1 MTENN
6 KYWAFLSYSRQD
18 NGEQR
23 PEAPDVDRLIWGDW
37 LHAALKTFS
46 VPADFIGQVNGRGE
60 IIPERIHPIFQ
71 DEQEAEASLS
81 AEIRQALEQST
92 CLVVVCS
99 PRSARSL
106 HVNETVRY
114 FKQLG
119 RGRYIF
125 PIVISGEPNASDGNQ
140 PGVSPADECFVPALR
155 HPVQPDGTLDTSR
168 RAGRFMFVDARH
180 GADKREILAKDH
192 RHAEADLEMA
202 KIHLIALLLGVGFNG
217 LWWREQKRHFFDFA
231 EAQRQ
236 TREVL
241 DQVEE
246 VRRQLQEAQRQT
258 REAQSQALENQ
269 NLPRDV
275 HGQIQ
280 AAQNQAVEAQ
290 NETREAQKQLQ
301 EFQSKVRDTQS
312 QLEEVRNRAL
322 AAEGKIIE
330 AQQQAREYQTQL
342 ETTRTQAREA
352 QDKVQEIQ
360 NLTRDVPDQIQAAQS
375 QLEETRQQAQD
386 AQNKFLEAQR
396 QVQEFQSQARSVQ
409 SQLEEARNQVHE
421 AQGKVLEA
429 QNQARE
435 AQNQV
440 REIQNQTRDAQSRI
454 KQAQDQVHHIQNQ
467 SRNARRLIKVFAVL
481 AVLALLAAGLSVS
494 TALRQRKVANQAL
507 AKTATADGKFD
518 PAQGGL
524 DHERI
529 GQVLRNIGGTEQA
542 RSLDQLAAWIPQ
554 PEIPEALKASALLL
568 NDQQRSHFQKWLL
581 IRMGW
586 ANPMSAMTNANAIE
600 GKIVNDEGLSDS
612 GSYFQ
617 LAVLDNWMQTDF
629 AGAFNWVC
637 QLPDA
642 DSQQRALDKIIP
654 WLQSQPDSESKNKAL
669 ENCIDELAK
678 TDVSAALAL
687 AESLPAGD
695 WRSPV
700 IVGLFNDSLQEIM
713 RSQQVPLPWATFLLS
728 SYISS
733 SAMFPVETEMPSKA
747 TNDPVQIEPKQ

>member
-18 NGEQR
+18 NGEPR
-23 PEAPDVDRLIWGDW
+23 PEALAVDRLGWGDW
-37 LHAALKTFS
+37 LHAALKNFA

-71 DEQEAEASLS
+71 DAQEAETSLS
-81 AEIRQALEQST
+81 AEIREALEKSV

-99 PRSARSL
+99 PRSAQSL

-140 PGVSPADECFVPALR
+140 PDVSPADECFAPALR
-155 HPVQPDGTLDTSR
+155 HPVQPDGTLDTNR
-168 RAGRFMFVDARH
+168 RAGRLMFVDARH

-192 RHAEADLEMA
+192 RNAEADLEMA
-202 KIHLIALLLGVGFNG
+202 KIHLIALLVGVGFNG

-246 VRRQLQEAQRQT
+246 VRRQLQEAQCQT

-280 AAQNQAVEAQ
+280 SAQNQALEAQ
-290 NETREAQKQLQ
+290 NETREAQKLLQ
-301 EFQSKVRDTQS
+301 EFQNKVRDTQS
-312 QLEEVRNRAL
+312 QLEEIRNRAI
-322 AAEGKIIE
+322 AAESKVIE

-342 ETTRTQAREA
+342 EATRIQSREA

-360 NLTRDVPDQIQAAQS
+360 NLTQDVPDQIQAAQS
-375 QLEETRQQAQD
+375 QLEETRQQVQD

-396 QVQEFQSQARSVQ
+396 QAQEFQ

-435 AQNQV
+435 AQNQLQ
-440 REIQNQTRDAQSRI
+440 EIQNQTGDAQSRI
-454 KQAQDQVHHIQNQ
+454 KQAEDQVHHIQNQ
-467 SRNARRLIKVFAVL
+467 SRNARRLTKVFAVL
-481 AVLALLAAGLSVS
+481 AVLALLAAGISAS
-494 TALRQRKVANQAL
+494 SALRQRKVASQAL
-507 AKTATADGKFD
+507 AKAATADGKFD

-524 DHERI
+524 DQERI
-529 GQVLRNIGGTEQA
+529 GQVLQNIGGAEQA

-554 PEIPEALKASALLL
+554 PEIPEALKASASLL

-586 ANPMSAMTNANAIE
+586 VNPVSAMTNASTIE

-612 GSYFQ
+612 VIYFQ
-617 LAVLDNWMQTDF
+617 LAVLDNWMQTDLS
-629 AGAFNWVC
+629 ATFNWVC

-642 DSQQRALDKIIP
+642 DSRQRALDKIIH

-678 TDVSAALAL
+678 TDVPAALAL
-687 AESLPAGD
+687 TESLPEGA
-695 WRSPV
+695 WRSTV
-700 IVGLFNDSLQEIM
+700 IVGLLNDSLQEIM
-713 RSQQVPLPWATFLLS
+713 QSQQVPLPWATFLLS
-728 SYISS
+728 SYVGST
-733 SAMFPVETEMPSKA
+733 AMFPIETEMSSKT
-747 TNDPVQIEPKQ
+747 TNDPVQIESKQ